1 MSFSTED
8 IVQEI
13 RTEFE
18 SMLIYV
24 KGSKMATAD
33 QVERGIFK
41 RLLGLGFKLML
52 LFFAMRAE
60 EYRVSP

>member
-1 MSFSTED
+1 MSSNTES

-18 SMLIYV
+18 SMLSYV
-24 KGSKMATAD
+24 KESKTATAD

-41 RLLGLGFKLML
+41 RLLELGFRLTWYVWRIDP
-52 LFFAMRAE
+52 AR
-60 EYRVSP
+60 

>member
-1 MSFSTED
+1 MSSNTQN

-18 SMLIYV
+18 SMLNYV
-24 KGSKMATAD
+24 KESKTATAD

-41 RLLGLGFKLML
+41 RLLELGFRLMHNIIL
-52 LFFAMRAE
+52 LLL
-60 EYRVSP
+60 YL